1 MLFIFLLILIL
12 ILPLHRIPA
21 PNHEISA
28 GFWRY
33 ASRNADTRM
42 RNPVQVQDEEEEK
55 DED

>member
-1 MLFIFLLILIL
+1 VGDALH
-12 ILPLHRIPA
+12 LPPYPYPPPHRIPA